1 MALINSIPRCSV
13 PGKSEGKTGEKLGKI
28 PRHELVKQKKIR
40 YIMFFSGDPS
50 TRKRVDLG
58 GRSSKERDRKNL
70 LEQTRVERNRR
81 LSLRQQNSSAL
92 KIQLQKCFRGRK
104 AVKTEQ
110 SKLREQFYKA
120 YGKYCQ
126 NVDRNSFGPD
136 SDFLCQFLYFFKAD
150 NIDDFLVL
158 VQICQLLW
166 WFVQDNGD
174 VVKLFAGVDYS
185 STRALVNY
193 RVKQFVQA
201 CFHALHQNRNQLKD
215 QLLLTPEELNV
226 SAIPLLEVLVLLIDS
241 KLPWSCKIVEHLFQ
255 NNALGLLREIILT
268 GKIFAAEDL
277 SQFHIH
283 QMAKFGQNLINLLPK
298 DISNEFPSHA
308 CMLGNVLETAGI
320 ALSYPACSFDM
331 AVDLAAVTTF
341 LLEALPSVKT
351 FNGRES
357 MLSYCSI
364 IAEDDITG
372 DDEVMEIALDRKL
385 EQQIN
390 NAVNPRFLLQLTN
403 ILCKDISSVNGSD
416 YGPNDREVTAVDAVC
431 GFLHVTFSKLPL
443 ERIMTVLA
451 YRTELVLT
459 LWNFMKRCHEN
470 QKWSSHLSNDAPG
483 WLLPLAVF
491 CPVYKHMLMIVDNE
505 EFYEQEKPLSL
516 KDIRTL
522 IIILRQLEMVMV
534 TQTSMEP
541 SATVMVVL
549 DDSDSD
555 ASFGV
560 RMVIGGSD
568 MEILGLMTTGYGN
581 RRVMELVGVAIAE
594 MAKWLSFNPRGN
606 GVVKPNHTDSIQ
618 DRCDPQSF
626 YFGGKIMIRQQS
638 AKSPCQPPSL
648 LTWSSK
654 LATLSKF
661 TGLVLWQLLWVNH
674 TTSANPVKSVPVS
687 SSSKGQFVQAIQQ
700 RVSIV
705 VSELLSQLQ
714 DWNNRRQFTSPSN
727 FHADGVND
735 LFISQALIEN
745 TRANE
750 ILKQAPF
757 LIPFTSRVK
766 IFSSQLAAVRQRHG
780 SQAVFR
786 RFRIK
791 RDRILE
797 DAYNQMSQLTE
808 DSLRGSIRVTF
819 VNEFGVEEA
828 GIDGGGIF
836 KDFMENITRAAFDV
850 QYGLFKVRNVV
861 QLLIFNGKV
870 IFYSVC
876 NLTALRIKVI
886 EVLLSV
892 NMVAIGLETADH
904 LLYPNP
910 GSGMIHEQH
919 FQFFHFLGT
928 LLAKA
933 MFEGILVDIPF
944 ATFFL
949 SKLKQKYNY
958 LNDLPSLDPELYRH
972 LIFLKHYKGDISELE
987 LYFVIVNNEY
997 GEQTEEELLP
1007 GGRNLRVTN
1016 ENVITFIHL
1025 VANHRLNFQIRQQSS
1040 HFLRGFQQLI
1050 QKDWIDMFNEHELQ
1064 LLISGSL
1071 DSLDIDDLR
1080 LHTNYAGG
1088 YHSEHYVIEM
1098 FWEVLKGFS
1107 LENRKKF
1114 LKFVTGCSRG
1124 PLLGFRNLEPLF
1136 CIQRA
1141 SSNAAE
1147 ESHDRLPTSATCM
1160 NLLKLP
1166 PYTSK
1171 EQLETKLLYA
1181 INADA
1186 GFDLS

>member
-1 MALINSIPRCSV
+1 
-13 PGKSEGKTGEKLGKI
+13 
-28 PRHELVKQKKIR
+28 
-40 YIMFFSGDPS
+40 MFFSGDPF

-81 LSLRQQNSSAL
+81 LWLRQQNSAVL
-92 KIQLQKCFRGRK
+92 KIQKCFRGRK
-104 AVKTEQ
+104 AVRTEQ
-110 SKLREQFYKA
+110 SKLREQFYKI

-136 SDFLCQFLYFFKAD
+136 SNFLCQFLYFFKAE
-150 NIDDFLVL
+150 NIEDFLVL
-158 VQICQLLW
+158 VQICRLLW
-166 WFVQDNGD
+166 WSVQDNGD

-193 RVKQFVQA
+193 RVKLFVQA
-201 CFHALHQNRNQLKD
+201 CICALHQNRNQLKD

-226 SAIPLLEVLVLLIDS
+226 SAIPLLEVLVLLIDP
-241 KLPWSCKIVEHLFQ
+241 KLPWSCNLVQYLIQ
-255 NNALGLLREIILT
+255 NNGVGLLREIVLT
-268 GKIFAAEDL
+268 GKGSSLERVLIAVISHVGQKPCICSHINPRYSSASQIITIPFLWHLFPNLQQIFAANNL
-277 SQFHIH
+277 NQCYIH
-283 QMAKFGQNLINLLPK
+283 QMAKFGQNLIKLLPK

-320 ALSYPACSFDM
+320 ALSHPNCSFDM
-331 AVDLAAVTTF
+331 AVDLVAVTTF
-341 LLEALPSVKT
+341 LLEALPSLKT
-351 FNGRES
+351 SNSRES
-357 MLSYCSI
+357 SV
-364 IAEDDITG
+364 IAKDDMIE
-372 DDEVMEIALDRKL
+372 DDEVMEIALDSKL
-385 EQQIN
+385 EQQIY
-390 NAVNPRFLLQLTN
+390 NAINPRFLLQLTN
-403 ILCKDISSVNGSD
+403 ILFKEISSVNGSD
-416 YGPNDREVTAVDAVC
+416 YGPNDRDVTAVDGVC
-431 GFLHVTFSKLPL
+431 GFLNVTFNKLPL

-451 YRTELVLT
+451 YRTELVPT
-459 LWNFMKRCHEN
+459 LWNFMKQCHEN

-516 KDIRTL
+516 KDIRSL
-522 IIILRQLEMVMV
+522 IIILRQ
-534 TQTSMEP
+534 
-541 SATVMVVL
+541 
-549 DDSDSD
+549 
-555 ASFGV
+555 
-560 RMVIGGSD
+560 
-568 MEILGLMTTGYGN
+568 
-581 RRVMELVGVAIAE
+581 
-594 MAKWLSFNPRGN
+594 
-606 GVVKPNHTDSIQ
+606 
-618 DRCDPQSF
+618 
-626 YFGGKIMIRQQS
+626 
-638 AKSPCQPPSL
+638 
-648 LTWSSK
+648 
-654 LATLSKF
+654 
-661 TGLVLWQLLWVNH
+661 VLWQLLWVNH
-674 TTSANPVKSVPVS
+674 ITSANSVKSVPVS
-687 SSSKGQFVQAIQQ
+687 SASKGQSVQTIQQ
-700 RVSIV
+700 RVCIV

-735 LFISQALIEN
+735 LFSSQAVIEN

-780 SQAVFR
+780 PQAVFSR
-786 RFRIK
+786 NRFRIQ

-850 QYGLFKVRNVV
+850 QYGLFK
-861 QLLIFNGKV
+861 
-870 IFYSVC
+870 
-876 NLTALRIKVI
+876 
-886 EVLLSV
+886 
-892 NMVAIGLETADH
+892 ETADH

-949 SKLKQKYNY
+949 SKLKQKHNY

-1040 HFLRGFQQLI
+1040 HFLRGFQQLM

-1088 YHSEHYVIEM
+1088 YHNEHFVMEM

-1124 PLLGFRNLEPLF
+1124 PLLGFRYLEPMF

-1141 SSNAAE
+1141 SGNAVE
-1147 ESHDRLPTSATCM
+1147 ESLDRLPTSATCM

>member
-1 MALINSIPRCSV
+1 
-13 PGKSEGKTGEKLGKI
+13 
-28 PRHELVKQKKIR
+28 
-40 YIMFFSGDPS
+40 MFFSGDPF

-81 LSLRQQNSSAL
+81 LWLRQQNSAVL
-92 KIQLQKCFRGRK
+92 KIQKCFRGRK
-104 AVKTEQ
+104 AVRTEQ
-110 SKLREQFYKA
+110 SKLREQFYKI

-136 SDFLCQFLYFFKAD
+136 SNFLCQFLYFFKAE
-150 NIDDFLVL
+150 NIEDFLVL
-158 VQICQLLW
+158 VQICRLLW
-166 WFVQDNGD
+166 WSVQDNGD

-193 RVKQFVQA
+193 RVKLFVQA
-201 CFHALHQNRNQLKD
+201 CICALHQNRNQLKD

-226 SAIPLLEVLVLLIDS
+226 SAIPLLEVLVLLIDP
-241 KLPWSCKIVEHLFQ
+241 KLPWSCNLVQYLIQ
-255 NNALGLLREIILT
+255 NNGVGLLREIVLT
-268 GKIFAAEDL
+268 GKPCICSHINPRYSSASQIITIPFLWHLFPNLQQIFAANNL
-277 SQFHIH
+277 NQCYIH
-283 QMAKFGQNLINLLPK
+283 QMAKFGQNLIKLLPK

-320 ALSYPACSFDM
+320 ALSHPNCSFDM
-331 AVDLAAVTTF
+331 AVDLVAVTTF
-341 LLEALPSVKT
+341 LLEALPSLKT
-351 FNGRES
+351 SNSRES
-357 MLSYCSI
+357 SV
-364 IAEDDITG
+364 IAKDDMIE
-372 DDEVMEIALDRKL
+372 DDEVMEIALDSKL
-385 EQQIN
+385 EQQIY
-390 NAVNPRFLLQLTN
+390 NAINPRFLLQLTN
-403 ILCKDISSVNGSD
+403 ILFKEISSVNGSD
-416 YGPNDREVTAVDAVC
+416 YGPNDRDVTAVDGVC
-431 GFLHVTFSKLPL
+431 GFLNVTFNKLPL

-451 YRTELVLT
+451 YRTELVPT
-459 LWNFMKRCHEN
+459 LWNFMKQCHEN

-516 KDIRTL
+516 KDIRSL
-522 IIILRQLEMVMV
+522 IIILRQ
-534 TQTSMEP
+534 
-541 SATVMVVL
+541 
-549 DDSDSD
+549 
-555 ASFGV
+555 
-560 RMVIGGSD
+560 
-568 MEILGLMTTGYGN
+568 
-581 RRVMELVGVAIAE
+581 
-594 MAKWLSFNPRGN
+594 
-606 GVVKPNHTDSIQ
+606 
-618 DRCDPQSF
+618 
-626 YFGGKIMIRQQS
+626 
-638 AKSPCQPPSL
+638 
-648 LTWSSK
+648 
-654 LATLSKF
+654 
-661 TGLVLWQLLWVNH
+661 VLWQLLWVNH
-674 TTSANPVKSVPVS
+674 ITSANSVKSVPVS
-687 SSSKGQFVQAIQQ
+687 SASKGQSVQTIQQ
-700 RVSIV
+700 RVCIV

-735 LFISQALIEN
+735 LFSSQAVIEN

-780 SQAVFR
+780 PQAVFSR
-786 RFRIK
+786 NRFRIQ

-850 QYGLFKVRNVV
+850 QYGLFK
-861 QLLIFNGKV
+861 
-870 IFYSVC
+870 
-876 NLTALRIKVI
+876 
-886 EVLLSV
+886 
-892 NMVAIGLETADH
+892 ETADH

-949 SKLKQKYNY
+949 SKLKQKHNY

-1040 HFLRGFQQLI
+1040 HFLRGFQQLM

-1088 YHSEHYVIEM
+1088 YHNEHFVMEM

-1124 PLLGFRNLEPLF
+1124 PLLGFRYLEPMF

-1141 SSNAAE
+1141 SGNAVE
-1147 ESHDRLPTSATCM
+1147 ESLDRLPTSATCM

>member
-1 MALINSIPRCSV
+1 
-13 PGKSEGKTGEKLGKI
+13 
-28 PRHELVKQKKIR
+28 
-40 YIMFFSGDPS
+40 MFFSGDPS

-81 LSLRQQNSSAL
+81 LWLRQQNSAVL
-92 KIQLQKCFRGRK
+92 KIQKCFRGRK
-104 AVKTEQ
+104 AVRTEQ
-110 SKLREQFYKA
+110 SKVREQFYKI
-120 YGKYCQ
+120 YGKHCQ

-136 SDFLCQFLYFFKAD
+136 SNFLYQFLYFFKAE

-158 VQICQLLW
+158 VQICRLLW
-166 WFVQDNGD
+166 WSVQDNAKIFATGD

-185 STRALVNY
+185 STRALVNF
-193 RVKQFVQA
+193 RVKRFVQA
-201 CFHALHQNRNQLKD
+201 CVCALHQNRNQLKD

-226 SAIPLLEVLVLLIDS
+226 SAIPLLEVLVLLIDP
-241 KLPWSCKIVEHLFQ
+241 KLPWSCKIVEYLIQ
-255 NNALGLLREIILT
+255 NNAVGLLREIILT
-268 GKIFAAEDL
+268 GKDNAENYFSIGKGSSLERVLIAVICHVGQKPCICSQINPRYSFASQIITIPFLWHLFPNLQQIFAADDL
-277 SQFHIH
+277 NQCYIH
-283 QMAKFGQNLINLLPK
+283 QMAMFGQNLINLLPK
-298 DISNEFPSHA
+298 DISTEFPSHA

-320 ALSYPACSFDM
+320 ALSHPNCSFDM
-331 AVDLAAVTTF
+331 AIDLAAVTTF

-351 FNGRES
+351 SNSRES
-357 MLSYCSI
+357 PM
-364 IAEDDITG
+364 IAEDDMTG
-372 DDEVMEIALDRKL
+372 DNEVMEIALDRKL
-385 EQQIN
+385 EQQIY
-390 NAVNPRFLLQLTN
+390 NAINPRFLLQLTN
-403 ILCKDISSVNGSD
+403 ILFKEISSVNGSD
-416 YGPNDREVTAVDAVC
+416 YGPNDRDVTAVDGVC
-431 GFLHVTFSKLPL
+431 GFLNVTFNKLPL

-451 YRTELVLT
+451 YRTELVPT

-470 QKWSSHLSNDAPG
+470 QKWSSHFSNDAPG

-516 KDIRTL
+516 KDIRSL
-522 IIILRQLEMVMV
+522 IIILRQ
-534 TQTSMEP
+534 
-541 SATVMVVL
+541 
-549 DDSDSD
+549 
-555 ASFGV
+555 
-560 RMVIGGSD
+560 
-568 MEILGLMTTGYGN
+568 
-581 RRVMELVGVAIAE
+581 
-594 MAKWLSFNPRGN
+594 
-606 GVVKPNHTDSIQ
+606 
-618 DRCDPQSF
+618 
-626 YFGGKIMIRQQS
+626 
-638 AKSPCQPPSL
+638 
-648 LTWSSK
+648 
-654 LATLSKF
+654 
-661 TGLVLWQLLWVNH
+661 VLWQLLWGNH
-674 TTSANPVKSVPVS
+674 ITSANSVKSVPVS
-687 SSSKGQFVQAIQQ
+687 SASKGQSVQTIQQ

-714 DWNNRRQFTSPSN
+714 DWNNRQQFTSPSN
-727 FHADGVND
+727 FQADGVND
-735 LFISQALIEN
+735 LFSSQAVIEN

-780 SQAVFR
+780 PQAVFSR
-786 RFRIK
+786 NRFRIK

-850 QYGLFKVRNVV
+850 QYGLFK
-861 QLLIFNGKV
+861 
-870 IFYSVC
+870 
-876 NLTALRIKVI
+876 
-886 EVLLSV
+886 
-892 NMVAIGLETADH
+892 ETADH
-904 LLYPNP
+904 LLYANP

-949 SKLKQKYNY
+949 SKLKQKHNY

-1088 YHSEHYVIEM
+1088 YHGEHYVMEM

-1124 PLLGFRNLEPLF
+1124 PLLGFRYLEPMF

-1141 SSNAAE
+1141 SGNAAE
-1147 ESHDRLPTSATCM
+1147 ESLDRLPTSATCM

>member
-1 MALINSIPRCSV
+1 
-13 PGKSEGKTGEKLGKI
+13 
-28 PRHELVKQKKIR
+28 
-40 YIMFFSGDPS
+40 MFFSGDPF

-81 LSLRQQNSSAL
+81 LWLRQQNSAVL
-92 KIQLQKCFRGRK
+92 KIQKCFRGRK
-104 AVKTEQ
+104 AVRTEQ
-110 SKLREQFYKA
+110 SKLREQFYKI

-136 SDFLCQFLYFFKAD
+136 SNFLCQFLYFFKAE
-150 NIDDFLVL
+150 NIEDFLVL
-158 VQICQLLW
+158 VQICRLLW
-166 WFVQDNGD
+166 WSVQDNGD

-193 RVKQFVQA
+193 RVKLFVQA
-201 CFHALHQNRNQLKD
+201 CICALHQNRNQLKD

-226 SAIPLLEVLVLLIDS
+226 SAIPLLEVLVLLIDP
-241 KLPWSCKIVEHLFQ
+241 KLPWSCNLVQYLIQ
-255 NNALGLLREIILT
+255 NNGVGLLREIVLT
-268 GKIFAAEDL
+268 GKDNAENCFSIGKGSSLERVLIAVISHVGQKPCICSHINPRYSSASQIITIPFLWHLFPNLQQIFAANNL
-277 SQFHIH
+277 NQCYIH
-283 QMAKFGQNLINLLPK
+283 QMAKFGQNLIKLLPK

-320 ALSYPACSFDM
+320 ALSHPNCSFDM
-331 AVDLAAVTTF
+331 AVDLVAVTTF
-341 LLEALPSVKT
+341 LLEALPSLKT
-351 FNGRES
+351 SNSRES
-357 MLSYCSI
+357 SV
-364 IAEDDITG
+364 IAKDDMIE
-372 DDEVMEIALDRKL
+372 DDEVMEIALDSKL
-385 EQQIN
+385 EQQIY
-390 NAVNPRFLLQLTN
+390 NAINPRFLLQLTN
-403 ILCKDISSVNGSD
+403 ILFKEISSVNGSD
-416 YGPNDREVTAVDAVC
+416 YGPNDRDVTAVDGVC
-431 GFLHVTFSKLPL
+431 GFLNVTFNKLPL

-451 YRTELVLT
+451 YRTELVPT
-459 LWNFMKRCHEN
+459 LWNFMKQCHEN

-516 KDIRTL
+516 KDIRSL
-522 IIILRQLEMVMV
+522 IIILRQ
-534 TQTSMEP
+534 
-541 SATVMVVL
+541 
-549 DDSDSD
+549 
-555 ASFGV
+555 
-560 RMVIGGSD
+560 
-568 MEILGLMTTGYGN
+568 
-581 RRVMELVGVAIAE
+581 
-594 MAKWLSFNPRGN
+594 
-606 GVVKPNHTDSIQ
+606 
-618 DRCDPQSF
+618 
-626 YFGGKIMIRQQS
+626 
-638 AKSPCQPPSL
+638 
-648 LTWSSK
+648 
-654 LATLSKF
+654 
-661 TGLVLWQLLWVNH
+661 VLWQLLWVNH
-674 TTSANPVKSVPVS
+674 ITSANSVKSVPVS
-687 SSSKGQFVQAIQQ
+687 SASKGQSVQTIQQ
-700 RVSIV
+700 RVCIV

-735 LFISQALIEN
+735 LFSSQAVIEN

-780 SQAVFR
+780 PQAVFSR
-786 RFRIK
+786 NRFRIQ

-850 QYGLFKVRNVV
+850 QYGLFK
-861 QLLIFNGKV
+861 
-870 IFYSVC
+870 
-876 NLTALRIKVI
+876 
-886 EVLLSV
+886 
-892 NMVAIGLETADH
+892 ETADH

-949 SKLKQKYNY
+949 SKLKQKHNY

-1025 VANHRLNFQIRQQSS
+1025 VANHRLNFQ
-1040 HFLRGFQQLI
+1040 QLM

-1088 YHSEHYVIEM
+1088 YHNEHFVMEM

-1124 PLLGFRNLEPLF
+1124 PLLGFRYLEPMF

-1141 SSNAAE
+1141 SGNAVE
-1147 ESHDRLPTSATCM
+1147 ESLDRLPTSATCM

-1166 PYTSK
+1166 PYTRFGLARSNWK
-1171 EQLETKLLYA
+1171 PNYCMP
-1181 INADA
+1181 
-1186 GFDLS
+1186 

>member
-1 MALINSIPRCSV
+1 M
-13 PGKSEGKTGEKLGKI
+13 
-28 PRHELVKQKKIR
+28 
-40 YIMFFSGDPS
+40 YFSGDPS

-81 LSLRQQNSSAL
+81 LWLRQQNSAAL
-92 KIQLQKCFRGRK
+92 KIQKCFRGRK

-120 YGKYCQ
+120 YGKHCQ

-136 SDFLCQFLYFFKAD
+136 SDFLCQFLYFFKPE

-158 VQICQLLW
+158 VQICRLLW

-185 STRALVNY
+185 STCALVNY
-193 RVKQFVQA
+193 RVKRFVQA
-201 CFHALHQNRNQLKD
+201 CIRALHHNRYQLKD
-215 QLLLTPEELNV
+215 QLLLTPEELDV
-226 SAIPLLEVLVLLIDS
+226 PAIPLLEVLVLLVDP
-241 KLPWSCKIVEHLFQ
+241 KLPWSCKIVEYLFQ
-255 NNALGLLREIILT
+255 NNAVSLLREIILT
-268 GKIFAAEDL
+268 GKDNAENYVSIGKGSSLERVLNAVICHVGQKPCICSHIDSRYSFASQIITIPFLWHLFPNLQKIFAGEDL
-277 SQFHIH
+277 GQCYIR
-283 QMAKFGQNLINLLPK
+283 QMATFGHNLINLLPK

-320 ALSYPACSFDM
+320 ALSHPECSFDM
-331 AVDLAAVTTF
+331 AIGLAVVSTF

-351 FNGRES
+351 SNSRES
-357 MLSYCSI
+357 SMV
-364 IAEDDITG
+364 AEDDLNG

-385 EQQIN
+385 EQQIY
-390 NAVNPRFLLQLTN
+390 NAINPRFLLQLTN
-403 ILCKDISSVNGSD
+403 ILFKEISSINGSN
-416 YGPNDREVTAVDAVC
+416 YGPNDRDITAVDAVC
-431 GFLHVTFSKLPL
+431 GFLYVTFNKLPL

-451 YRTELVLT
+451 YRTELVPT
-459 LWNFMKRCHEN
+459 LWNFMNWCHEN
-470 QKWSSHLSNDAPG
+470 KKLSPHLSSDAPG

-491 CPVYKHMLMIVDNE
+491 CPVYKHMLMIVHNE

-516 KDIRTL
+516 KDIRSL
-522 IIILRQLEMVMV
+522 IIILRQ
-534 TQTSMEP
+534 
-541 SATVMVVL
+541 
-549 DDSDSD
+549 
-555 ASFGV
+555 
-560 RMVIGGSD
+560 
-568 MEILGLMTTGYGN
+568 
-581 RRVMELVGVAIAE
+581 
-594 MAKWLSFNPRGN
+594 
-606 GVVKPNHTDSIQ
+606 
-618 DRCDPQSF
+618 
-626 YFGGKIMIRQQS
+626 
-638 AKSPCQPPSL
+638 
-648 LTWSSK
+648 
-654 LATLSKF
+654 
-661 TGLVLWQLLWVNH
+661 VLWQLLWVNH
-674 TTSANPVKSVPVS
+674 TTSANLVKSVPVS
-687 SSSKGQFVQAIQQ
+687 SSSKWQSVPTIQQ
-700 RVSIV
+700 RVSIL

-735 LFISQALIEN
+735 VFISQAVIEN

-780 SQAVFR
+780 SQAVFSR
-786 RFRIK
+786 NRFRIK

-808 DSLRGSIRVTF
+808 DSLRGLIRVTF

-850 QYGLFKVRNVV
+850 QYGLFK
-861 QLLIFNGKV
+861 
-870 IFYSVC
+870 
-876 NLTALRIKVI
+876 
-886 EVLLSV
+886 
-892 NMVAIGLETADH
+892 ETADH

-910 GSGMIHEQH
+910 GSGMIHDQH

-972 LIFLKHYKGDISELE
+972 LIFLKHYRGDISELE

-1016 ENVITFIHL
+1016 DNVITFIHL

-1040 HFLRGFQQLI
+1040 HFLRGFEQLI

-1088 YHSEHYVIEM
+1088 YHSEHYVIEI

-1124 PLLGFRNLEPLF
+1124 PLLGFRYLEPLF

-1141 SSNAAE
+1141 SGNSSE
-1147 ESHDRLPTSATCM
+1147 ESLDRLPTSATCM

>member
-1 MALINSIPRCSV
+1 
-13 PGKSEGKTGEKLGKI
+13 
-28 PRHELVKQKKIR
+28 
-40 YIMFFSGDPS
+40 MFFSGDPS

-81 LSLRQQNSSAL
+81 LWLRQQNSAVL
-92 KIQLQKCFRGRK
+92 KIQKCFRGRK

-110 SKLREQFYKA
+110 SKLREQFYEA

-150 NIDDFLVL
+150 DIDDFLVL
-158 VQICQLLW
+158 VQICRLLW
-166 WFVQDNGD
+166 WFVQNNGD
-174 VVKLFAGVDYS
+174 VVNIFAGVDYS
-185 STRALVNY
+185 STCALVNY
-193 RVKQFVQA
+193 RVKRFVQA
-201 CFHALHQNRNQLKD
+201 CIHALHQNRNQLKG
-215 QLLLTPEELNV
+215 QLLLTPKELNV
-226 SAIPLLEVLVLLIDS
+226 SAVPLLEVLVLLIDS
-241 KLPWSCKIVEHLFQ
+241 KLPWSCKIVEYLFR

-268 GKIFAAEDL
+268 GKGNDAENNFSIGKGSSLERVLMAVVCHVGQEPCICSHINPRYTFASQIITIPFLWHIFPNLQQMFAAEDL
-277 SQFHIH
+277 SQFYMH
-283 QMAKFGQNLINLLPK
+283 QMAQFGQNIINFLPK

-308 CMLGNVLETAGI
+308 CMLGNVLEIAGI
-320 ALSYPACSFDM
+320 ALSHPLCSFDM
-331 AVDLAAVTTF
+331 AIDLAAVTTV
-341 LLEALPSVKT
+341 LLEAVPSAKT
-351 FNGRES
+351 FNGTES
-357 MLSYCSI
+357 SMS
-364 IAEDDITG
+364 ADDDMTG
-372 DDEVMEIALDRKL
+372 DEVKEIALDRKL

-390 NAVNPRFLLQLTN
+390 NAVNPRFLLQMTN
-403 ILCKDISSVNGSD
+403 ILFKEISSVNDSD

-431 GFLHVTFSKLPL
+431 GFLHVTFGKLPL

-451 YRTELVLT
+451 YRTELVIT
-459 LWNFMKRCHEN
+459 LWNFTKKCHEN
-470 QKWSSHLSNDAPG
+470 QKWSSLTSNDAPG

-522 IIILRQLEMVMV
+522 IIILRQ
-534 TQTSMEP
+534 
-541 SATVMVVL
+541 
-549 DDSDSD
+549 
-555 ASFGV
+555 
-560 RMVIGGSD
+560 
-568 MEILGLMTTGYGN
+568 
-581 RRVMELVGVAIAE
+581 
-594 MAKWLSFNPRGN
+594 
-606 GVVKPNHTDSIQ
+606 
-618 DRCDPQSF
+618 
-626 YFGGKIMIRQQS
+626 
-638 AKSPCQPPSL
+638 
-648 LTWSSK
+648 
-654 LATLSKF
+654 
-661 TGLVLWQLLWVNH
+661 VLWQLLWVNH
-674 TTSANPVKSVPVS
+674 TTSSNSVKSVPNS
-687 SSSKGQFVQAIQQ
+687 SVRKGRFVQAIQQ
-700 RVSIV
+700 RVRIA

-766 IFSSQLAAVRQRHG
+766 IYSSQLAAVKQRHG
-780 SQAVFR
+780 SQAVFSR
-786 RFRIK
+786 NRFRIK

-808 DSLRGSIRVTF
+808 NSLRGLIRVTF

-850 QYGLFKVRNVV
+850 QYGLFK
-861 QLLIFNGKV
+861 
-870 IFYSVC
+870 
-876 NLTALRIKVI
+876 
-886 EVLLSV
+886 
-892 NMVAIGLETADH
+892 ETADH

-1040 HFLRGFQQLI
+1040 HFLRGFEQLI

-1064 LLISGSL
+1064 LLISGSV

-1080 LHTNYAGG
+1080 LHTNYAGD
-1088 YHSEHYVIEM
+1088 YRSDHYVIEM

-1107 LENRKKF
+1107 LEDRKKF

-1136 CIQRA
+1136 CIQSA

-1147 ESHDRLPTSATCM
+1147 ESLDRLPTSATCM

>member
-1 MALINSIPRCSV
+1 
-13 PGKSEGKTGEKLGKI
+13 
-28 PRHELVKQKKIR
+28 
-40 YIMFFSGDPS
+40 MFFSGDPF

-81 LSLRQQNSSAL
+81 LWLRQQNSAVL
-92 KIQLQKCFRGRK
+92 KIQKCFRGRK
-104 AVKTEQ
+104 AVRTEQ
-110 SKLREQFYKA
+110 SKLREQFYKI

-136 SDFLCQFLYFFKAD
+136 SNFLCQFLYFFKAE
-150 NIDDFLVL
+150 NIEDFLVL
-158 VQICQLLW
+158 VQICRLLW
-166 WFVQDNGD
+166 WSVQDNGD

-193 RVKQFVQA
+193 RVKLFVQA
-201 CFHALHQNRNQLKD
+201 CICALHQNRNQLKD

-226 SAIPLLEVLVLLIDS
+226 SAIPLLEVLVLLIDP
-241 KLPWSCKIVEHLFQ
+241 KLPWSCNLVQYLIQ
-255 NNALGLLREIILT
+255 NNGVGLLREIVLT
-268 GKIFAAEDL
+268 GKDNAENCFSIGKGSSLERVLIAVISHVGQKPCICSHINPRYSSASQIITIPFLWHLFPNLQQIFAANNL
-277 SQFHIH
+277 NQCYIH
-283 QMAKFGQNLINLLPK
+283 QMAKFGQNLIKLLPK

-320 ALSYPACSFDM
+320 ALSHPNCSFDM
-331 AVDLAAVTTF
+331 AVDLVAVTTF
-341 LLEALPSVKT
+341 LLEALPSLKT
-351 FNGRES
+351 SNSRES
-357 MLSYCSI
+357 SV
-364 IAEDDITG
+364 IAKDDMIE
-372 DDEVMEIALDRKL
+372 DDEVMEIALDSKL
-385 EQQIN
+385 EQQIY
-390 NAVNPRFLLQLTN
+390 NAINPRFLLQLTN
-403 ILCKDISSVNGSD
+403 ILFKEISSVNGSD
-416 YGPNDREVTAVDAVC
+416 YGPNDRDVTAVDGVC
-431 GFLHVTFSKLPL
+431 GFLNVTFNKLPL

-451 YRTELVLT
+451 YRTELVPT
-459 LWNFMKRCHEN
+459 LWNFMKQCHEN

-516 KDIRTL
+516 KDIRSL
-522 IIILRQLEMVMV
+522 IIILRQ
-534 TQTSMEP
+534 
-541 SATVMVVL
+541 
-549 DDSDSD
+549 
-555 ASFGV
+555 
-560 RMVIGGSD
+560 
-568 MEILGLMTTGYGN
+568 
-581 RRVMELVGVAIAE
+581 
-594 MAKWLSFNPRGN
+594 
-606 GVVKPNHTDSIQ
+606 
-618 DRCDPQSF
+618 
-626 YFGGKIMIRQQS
+626 
-638 AKSPCQPPSL
+638 
-648 LTWSSK
+648 
-654 LATLSKF
+654 
-661 TGLVLWQLLWVNH
+661 VLWQLLWGNH
-674 TTSANPVKSVPVS
+674 ITSANSVKSVPVS
-687 SSSKGQFVQAIQQ
+687 SASKGQSVQTIQQ
-700 RVSIV
+700 RVCIV

-735 LFISQALIEN
+735 LFSSQAVIEN

-780 SQAVFR
+780 PQAVFSR
-786 RFRIK
+786 NRFRIQ
-791 RDRILE
+791 RDHILE

-850 QYGLFKVRNVV
+850 QYGLFK
-861 QLLIFNGKV
+861 
-870 IFYSVC
+870 
-876 NLTALRIKVI
+876 
-886 EVLLSV
+886 
-892 NMVAIGLETADH
+892 ETADH

-949 SKLKQKYNY
+949 SKLKQKHNY

-1040 HFLRGFQQLI
+1040 HFLRGFQQLM

-1088 YHSEHYVIEM
+1088 YHNEHFVMEM

-1124 PLLGFRNLEPLF
+1124 PLLGFRYLEPMF

-1141 SSNAAE
+1141 SGNAVE
-1147 ESHDRLPTSATCM
+1147 ESLDRLPTSATCM